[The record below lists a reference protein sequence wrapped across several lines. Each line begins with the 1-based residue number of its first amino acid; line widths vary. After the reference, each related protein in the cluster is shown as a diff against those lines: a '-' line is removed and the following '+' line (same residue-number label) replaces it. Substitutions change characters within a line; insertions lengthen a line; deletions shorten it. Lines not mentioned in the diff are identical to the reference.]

1 MKKLKINVLLLITL
15 IATIIFLTNII
26 ASITSITLIS
36 PSNNAWTN
44 DNTPSFSFRAISN
57 SDSTFSCHL
66 TVDGSNV
73 VSNDSVVNNTNTVFT
88 SDILNDGSHRWN
100 ITCAD
105 SIGVSTSETRTIN
118 IDSQEPQ
125 INLISPSDGSSLSSK
140 EVSFKFKVTDNLDT
154 SLSCE
159 LYVDGDKEKTGNV
172 NNNSQVTWTLTLTR
186 GSHDWQ
192 VKCKDN
198 ANNEKTS
205 SEWDFEITSGA
216 GAYCS
221 DGEQGNYLT
230 ISIENPEEDETIIA
244 GENVSIKVKVTNEHS
259 DDLNIVVKA
268 QLYDL
273 DKDDDIVTVTKETTI
288 SEDSTKTLTLYL
300 EVPSTVNPDHDF
312 IIRAKVYE
320 KNNEEEQCKEDYIN
334 VNVNKKEHLVVIND
348 LKVIPTIVNC
358 GSNFSVYVDISNKGL
373 NEENVK
379 IIIKNSE
386 LNIDFS
392 KTLLID
398 EAKNYYN
405 SFIFSVPKD
414 ASEKNYNI
422 EMKVYYG
429 ENYELYISRI
439 VNLEV
444 KGDCFVEQRDASL
457 DLQQVSDAFVGKEF
471 TIKLTITNTG
481 NVPTDYFVS
490 VSDYESWATLSR
502 IEPENLTIES
512 GNSGYVYIVLTPLEN
527 ASGSQSFKV
536 IVNFGSVSKEQTI
549 SIDVRKESKAAS
561 WLEQLSFEFRRN
573 WQWFIVD
580 ALLVAAII
588 VLTIFLIKARR
599 ENKRLSGEY
608 PKVKIRTIK
617 ESDFKIKK

>member
-259 DDLNIVVKA
+259 DDLNIIVKA

-334 VNVNKKEHLVVIND
+334 VNVNKKEHLIVIND

-398 EAKNYYN
+398 ESKNYYN

-429 ENYELYISRI
+429 EDYELYISRI

-457 DLQQVSDAFVGKEF
+457 SLQQVSDAFVGKEF

-512 GNSGYVYIVLTPLEN
+512 GNNGYVYIVLTPLEN

-561 WLEQLSFEFRRN
+561 WLEQLSFEFRRS

-588 VLTIFLIKARR
+588 VLSIFLIKARR

>member
-259 DDLNIVVKA
+259 DDLNIIVKA

-334 VNVNKKEHLVVIND
+334 VNVNKKEHLIVIND

-398 EAKNYYN
+398 ESKNYYN

-429 ENYELYISRI
+429 EDYELYISRI

-457 DLQQVSDAFVGKEF
+457 SLQQVSDAFVGKEF

-490 VSDYESWATLSR
+490 VSDYESWAALSR

-512 GNSGYVYIVLTPLEN
+512 GNNGYVYIVLTPLEN

-549 SIDVRKESKAAS
+549 SVDVRKESKAAS
-561 WLEQLSFEFRRN
+561 WLEQLSFEFRRS

-588 VLTIFLIKARR
+588 VLSIFLIKARR